1 MQTLSRPVT
10 PGFLLRFTMPG
21 MLMMIF
27 NSVYT
32 MVDGGFVSRFVGTG
46 ALSAVN
52 IVYPA
57 QSLVLAIGI
66 MLATGGSAIV
76 ARQMGAGEQ
85 RRARESFSLLVLTG
99 AVIGVIL
106 GAAGACFPKPLV
118 QLLGANDAILQD
130 GIRYLF
136 WLSVF
141 APFMIL
147 QVMFQF
153 FFSTAGRPNLG
164 LLSTLTGGISNIVL
178 DYVFIVGEKMGIA
191 GAAIATGIGF
201 LLPALMGL
209 AYFFFLRK
217 EAVLGF
223 ARPVFRLKTLG
234 QACLNGSS
242 EMVSNLAVSITTLL
256 FNLYM
261 MQTIGEDGVAAM
273 TIVFYAQFLFTAMF
287 FGYTSGAAPL
297 LSFHYGA
304 KNTGQMQKLYRLS
317 MRFVIAA
324 SLAAFAASLGL
335 GNFVVGVF
343 APVGT
348 AVYDLASHG
357 MRLFAF
363 GFLFMG
369 FNIFASGFFTA
380 LSNGKVSAALSFL
393 RTLVFIIAAI
403 CLLPRLW
410 GVDGIWLA
418 IPVAELLAA
427 ILSAGCL
434 FHYRRQYQY

>member
-1 MQTLSRPVT
+1 MQTLGKLIT
-10 PGFLLRFTMPG
+10 PGFLLRFTLPG
-21 MLMMIF
+21 MIMMIF

-76 ARQMGAGEQ
+76 ARQMGAGERQ
-85 RRARESFSLLVLTG
+85 QARESFSLLILVG
-99 AVIGVIL
+99 VVIGLVL
-106 GAAGACFPKPLV
+106 DAVGACFAKPIV
-118 QLLGANDAILQD
+118 QMLGSNEAILQD
-130 GIRYLF
+130 CIRYMF

-164 LLSTLTGGISNIVL
+164 LLSTLLGGITNMAL
-178 DYVFIVGEKMGIA
+178 DYVFIVVEKMGIA

-201 LLPALMGL
+201 LLPALLGL

-217 EAVLGF
+217 EAMLGF
-223 ARPVFRLKTLG
+223 VRPVFRWRTLG
-234 QACLNGSS
+234 QACVNGSS

-261 MQTIGEDGVAAM
+261 MQTVGEDGVAAI

-304 KNTGQMQKLYRLS
+304 ENQEQMKKLYRLS
-317 MRFVIAA
+317 LLFVGIGSA
-324 SLAAFAASLGL
+324 AAFGASLGL
-335 GNFVVGVF
+335 GDLVVSVF
-343 APVGT
+343 APKGT
-348 AVYDLASHG
+348 AVFALASHG
-357 MRLFAF
+357 MRLFAI

-380 LSNGKVSAALSFL
+380 LSNGKVSAILSFL
-393 RTLVFIIAAI
+393 RTLVFIVAAI
-403 CLLPRLW
+403 YLLPQIWEL
-410 GVDGIWLA
+410 DGIWLS
-418 IPVAELLAA
+418 IPAAELLAA
-427 ILSAGCL
+427 VLSAGCL
-434 FHYRRQYQY
+434 IYYRKRYGY